1 MASIGQRLKPSHEKS
16 DSEALEDLSSAFHD
30 LDIDG
35 EGLLDQASFLTALRM
50 LGVNLPS
57 TELEE
62 IFRILDEDDTGM
74 ISYDKLQS
82 FMKIGKIPSS
92 LLSKIKSTGGPT
104 TKRTSVIFGAG
115 PMNLNQNKKNI
126 KYSNGGLLAVV
137 SESSPTLPNG
147 NDEPMD
153 KERVKMIQRAVI
165 VIKKAMMKNISRKEV
180 MEFLG
185 DKGMDR
191 DDIELAYAKA
201 SEQVMSPEEKLKY
214 YTDLSRSKEL
224 EVAEQKKI
232 NDYFSQT
239 MKVQSEEIQL
249 LRDLLK
255 IASDTLVNTF
265 PNKLNELVSTQA
277 ANELTNRI
285 QQATK
290 DVKEAEEQ
298 KDDQS
303 GIIHKRDLESL
314 QMISQCVTNQ
324 QHFHAN
330 LYLHQLEP
338 VIRDGLPNLTGFL
351 SDFEIP
357 DNNIGQQGADY
368 DADND

>member
-1 MASIGQRLKPSHEKS
+1 MASLGQRLKPSHEKS

-50 LGVNLPS
+50 LGVNLPA

-62 IFRILDEDDTGM
+62 IFRILDEDDSGM
-74 ISYDKLQS
+74 IAYDKLKE
-82 FMKIGKIPSS
+82 FMKIGKIPSTI
-92 LLSKIKSTGGPT
+92 LSKIKSTGGPT

-115 PMNLNQNKKNI
+115 PMSLNTNKKNI
-126 KYSNGGLLAVV
+126 KYSNGMLPVV
-137 SESSPTLPNG
+137 SESSPVPTKES
-147 NDEPMD
+147 DEPMD

-180 MEFLG
+180 GEFLM
-185 DKGMDR
+185 DKGMNR

-214 YTDLSRSKEL
+214 FTDLAGSKQL

-255 IASDTLVNTF
+255 IASDTLLNTF
-265 PNKLNELVSTQA
+265 PNKLNEMVSTQA
-277 ANELTNRI
+277 ANELSNRI

-290 DVKEAEEQ
+290 DVKESEEQ

-303 GIIHKRDLESL
+303 GIIHKRDLETL

-338 VIRDGLPNLTGFL
+338 VIRDGLPNLQGFL

-357 DNNIGQQGADY
+357 DNDIGQQGADY